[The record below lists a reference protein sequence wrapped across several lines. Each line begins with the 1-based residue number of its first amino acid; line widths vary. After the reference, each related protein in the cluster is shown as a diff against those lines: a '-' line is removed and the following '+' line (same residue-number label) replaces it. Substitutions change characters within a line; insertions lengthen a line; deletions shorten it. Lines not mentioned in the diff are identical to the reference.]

1 MGKSEVK
8 ELRSGVNQIGV
19 RALNERLVMSLIQ
32 RHGGMPGSE
41 LAKRTDLSA
50 QTVSNILRKL
60 ESDGLVRRGEPQRG
74 KVGKPSIPMEIVP
87 DGALSFGLKIG
98 RRSADLAI
106 MNLAGEVLG
115 QSIVTYRYP
124 MPDLIFAYLKEGME
138 KLSNGLSDNQRARIC
153 GVGIAAPNE
162 IWSWVDAIGAPEDFQ
177 IWRDINFAKEV
188 AAFTELPL
196 FTENDGT
203 AACRA
208 EYVFGRGREFYDYA
222 YFFVGSFI
230 GGGIV
235 MDSKV
240 IEGRQGNASA
250 LGPLRVPYDDGSQSG
265 GECALMDVA
274 SLYVLE
280 AAVAKAGGDTN
291 LMWAM
296 PQDWSSFGISLDDWI
311 LASAK
316 ALAHAVRSVVSVID
330 FEAVMIDGAFPVDVR
345 TRLVAQ
351 TRLEFERLDVRGIT
365 VPRIEQARVGGNARV
380 IGAASSPILRQFF

>member
-32 RHGGMPGSE
+32 RHGGTPGSE

-60 ESDGLVRRGEPQRG
+60 ESDGLVRRGQPQRG

-98 RRSADLAI
+98 RRSADLAV

-124 MPDLIFAYLKEGME
+124 MPGLIFAYLKEGME

-153 GVGIAAPNE
+153 GIGIAAPSE
-162 IWSWVDAIGAPEDFQ
+162 IWSWVDALGAPEDFK
-177 IWRDINFAKEV
+177 IWRDIDFSEEV
-188 AAFTELPL
+188 SKFSDLPL
-196 FTENDGT
+196 FIENDGT

-208 EYVFGRGREFYDYA
+208 EYIFGRGREFHDYA
-222 YFFVGSFI
+222 YFFIGSFI

-235 MDSKV
+235 LDSKV
-240 IEGRQGNASA
+240 IEGRQRNAGSLGSLSVPSA
-250 LGPLRVPYDDGSQSG
+250 LHQ
-265 GECALMDVA
+265 ECALLDVA

-296 PQDWSSFGISLDDWI
+296 PQDWSSFGTSLDDWI

-330 FEAVMIDGAFPVDVR
+330 FEAVMIDGAFPDDVR
-345 TRLVAQ
+345 SRLVAQ

-380 IGAASSPILRQFF
+380 IGAASSPILQQFF